1 MAVATSRTYADV
13 THNGASVATSILRV
27 PVGLDADDYADTNLE
42 VFLAVEA
49 TGTGAIDRT

>member
-13 THNGASVATSILRV
+13 THTGASAGTSILRV

-42 VFLAVEA
+42 VFLDVEA
-49 TGTGAIDRT
+49 TGVGAVDRT